1 VGFDVVSCG
10 LTTEG
15 GGCRGSQPLAIAVV
29 IDFSLSELSGVFDD
43 IGSRLSTEDD
53 PNTVLELLVDL
64 TVERVPGAEYA
75 GITLSGPNHRFSTVA
90 ASDDLVLI
98 TDGIQYELGTGPCV
112 DAVLQQTRFNARD
125 LRTDPRWPVFGR
137 RAAEL
142 TGILSMFSQRL
153 YMENDHGLIAGLNAY
168 AHQPGAFDEPSE
180 TIGLLMATHGALA
193 LSGAAARQR
202 TRNLER
208 ALQTNREIG
217 IAMGIIMAQNKV
229 TRDQA
234 FDLLRIASQHT
245 HRKLAEIAAQVTETG
260 ALPTIPRQRSR
271 SQDNGVTLQEGD
283 AVS

>member
-1 VGFDVVSCG
+1 MVANSACPVVGFDLVTCG

-15 GGCRGSQPLAIAVV
+15 GGCRGSQTFPIAVV

-43 IGSRLSTEDD
+43 IGSRLTTEDD

-75 GITLSGPNHRFSTVA
+75 GITLSGPNHQFSTVA
-90 ASDDLVLI
+90 ASDDIVLI
-98 TDGIQYELGTGPCV
+98 TDGIQYELGSGPCV
-112 DAVLQQTRFNARD
+112 DAVLKQSRFNARD
-125 LRTDPRWPVFGR
+125 LRTDPRWPEFGR

-168 AHQPGAFDEPSE
+168 SHQPDAFEEPSE

-193 LSGAAARQR
+193 LSHAAARQKA
-202 TRNLER
+202 RNLER
-208 ALQTNREIG
+208 ALKTNREIG
-217 IAMGIIMAQNKV
+217 IAMGVLMAQHKV
-229 TRDQA
+229 SRDQA
-234 FDLLRIASQHT
+234 FDLLRIASQHA
-245 HRKLAEIAAQVTETG
+245 HRKLADIAADVAETG

-271 SQDNGVTLQEGD
+271 ASPDG
-283 AVS
+283 